1 MAKTSINIQPLKPGS
16 EIHNTRRKELDYV
29 RKDLTHLNESWT
41 DPRYKGKSFSE
52 IRQDIA
58 DRYKAHIGQKMQSK
72 MVPLREGV
80 VVIDNNTTME
90 QLQKLATAME
100 EKFGIKTI
108 QIHIHRD
115 EGHKGSEEWKP
126 NLHAHMVFDW
136 TQPNGKSLSLNK
148 SHMSELQTLVADVLG
163 MERGVSSDVKHL
175 NAVQYKNKKETER
188 SFALQQQNSQLQEQI
203 AQYQQDNEQLHSENE
218 ELLKKAE
225 DIRKTVADLQREVK
239 KMKITKKGKQALLI
253 GLNKVTDIFGKS
265 DLLQKKEHLE
275 AKVEEAEEELD
286 IWKGKVAKLSA
297 DLDRRAKERDAAYK
311 ENYILKQEL
320 LRRDG
325 KINRQQT
332 DLQKVKKENLHLGRI
347 AEPWNH
353 TLPDVVNVKGC
364 DIIGVPGGHTL
375 RVDIEGHKRLEFYR
389 LTDKDYQSYCNGDIS
404 IEHLIGKYAV
414 HDIDVAVGKRLRR
427 MSQTGQKQELSKL
440 INTMFHALPAI
451 LYPSLAAH
459 VAVSHGPNGYVGI
472 RHKSRDEILRDMID
486 QGYTIHR

>member
-1 MAKTSINIQPLKPGS
+1 
-16 EIHNTRRKELDYV
+16 
-29 RKDLTHLNESWT
+29 
-41 DPRYKGKSFSE
+41 
-52 IRQDIA
+52 
-58 DRYKAHIGQKMQSK
+58 MQSK

-90 QLQKLATAME
+90 QFKQLATAME

-126 NLHAHMVFDW
+126 NLHAHMAFDW

-148 SHMSELQTLVADVLG
+148 SQMSQLQTLVADVLG

-175 NAVQYKNKKETER
+175 NAIQYKNKMEGER
-188 SFALQQQNSQLQEQI
+188 NIVLQQQNAQLQCQVE
-203 AQYQQDNEQLHSENE
+203 QYQQDNEHLRSENE
-218 ELLKKAE
+218 ELLQKAG
-225 DIRKTVADLQREVK
+225 DIRKTVAELQMEVK

-265 DLLQKKEHLE
+265 ELLQEKEQLQTR
-275 AKVEEAEEELD
+275 VEEAEEELD

-311 ENYILKQEL
+311 ENYLLKQEL
-320 LRRDG
+320 SRRDG

-332 DLQKVKKENLHLGRI
+332 DLQKVKKENLRLGKI

-375 RVDIEGHKRLEFYR
+375 RVDMEEHKRLEFYR
-389 LTDKDYQSYCNGDIS
+389 LTDKDYQSYCNGDMS
-404 IEHLIGKYAV
+404 LEHLIGKYAS

-427 MSQTGQKQELSKL
+427 MTPAGQEQELSKL
-440 INTMFHALPAI
+440 MNAMFHALPKI
-451 LYPSLAAH
+451 LYYALAAN
-459 VAVSHGPNGYVGI
+459 VGVSHGPNGYVGI

-486 QGYTIHR
+486 QGYSFHR

>member
-1 MAKTSINIQPLKPGS
+1 
-16 EIHNTRRKELDYV
+16 
-29 RKDLTHLNESWT
+29 
-41 DPRYKGKSFSE
+41 
-52 IRQDIA
+52 
-58 DRYKAHIGQKMQSK
+58 MQSK

-80 VVIDNNTTME
+80 VVIDNNTTMK
-90 QLQKLATAME
+90 QLQNLATAME

-115 EGHKGSEEWKP
+115 EGHKGSEEWNP
-126 NLHAHMVFDW
+126 NLHAHMAFDW

-148 SHMSELQTLVADVLG
+148 SQMSQLQTLVADVLG

-175 NAVQYKNKKETER
+175 NAIQYKNKMEGER
-188 SFALQQQNSQLQEQI
+188 NIVLQQQNAQLQCQVE
-203 AQYQQDNEQLHSENE
+203 QYQQDNEHLRSENE
-218 ELLKKAE
+218 ELLQKAG
-225 DIRKTVADLQREVK
+225 DIRKTVAELQMEVK

-265 DLLQKKEHLE
+265 ELLQEKEQLQTR
-275 AKVEEAEEELD
+275 VEEAEEELD

-311 ENYILKQEL
+311 ENYLLKQEL
-320 LRRDG
+320 SRRDG

-332 DLQKVKKENLHLGRI
+332 DLQKVKKENLRLGKI

-375 RVDIEGHKRLEFYR
+375 RVDMEGHKRLEFYR
-389 LTDKDYQSYCNGDIS
+389 LTDKDYQSYCNGDMS
-404 IEHLIGKYAV
+404 LEHLIGKYAS

-427 MSQTGQKQELSKL
+427 MTPAGQEQELSKL
-440 INTMFHALPAI
+440 MNAMFHALPKI
-451 LYPSLAAH
+451 LYHALAAN
-459 VAVSHGPNGYVGI
+459 VGVSHGPNGYVGI

-486 QGYTIHR
+486 QGYSFHR